1 MTDLEKVSA
10 APIAASPESVSVPFV
25 VPMDSVF
32 FEGHFEGDPIFPA
45 VAQLSEIIVPAVTRT
60 WADLAVP
67 SAFRRVKFTKILRP
81 GSECVLTLVRTERK
95 IEFRVDSS
103 GPVCSG
109 LVEFQDRAQSRGR

>member
-1 MTDLEKVSA
+1 MTDLEQGAAAVVVA
-10 APIAASPESVSVPFV
+10 APDTVAVPFT
-25 VPMDSVF
+25 VPEDSVF

-103 GPVCSG
+103 GTVCSG
-109 LVEFQDRAQSRGR
+109 LVEFQDRAQARGR